1 MILKKLKEAGDLRWI
16 AGIFVA
22 IVVLLLLNP
31 GGYIGGGQDDW
42 RYLHAVRC
50 WREYGP
56 CLPQNHWQTRWPLI
70 APTAALTWILGE
82 SRLTV
87 SLAPL
92 AASVLALL
100 TLGAVGNRLLGRPVG
115 WLGVLAFAAI
125 PAFSFQFTDL
135 TVESTELLFI
145 FAGFL
150 AILIWEREGAP
161 IWGFVA
167 GLAFS
172 LAFQTRETS
181 IVAAGFAGLYFLM
194 RKTGPKMPFVLWG
207 CAGFAVPLLVE
218 FATFAISTGDPFW
231 RRRLALHH
239 VLVPSSELLGPV
251 DPNHS
256 PFFNIAYI
264 ANWRHMSGIHVHWSV
279 DWLLNLV
286 FSGTAGLPLA
296 LVPVLLLAGRRSFDK
311 ETKRTA
317 LMLWSGAL
325 AYGAVL
331 ALALALDP
339 KPRVMLVPLAM
350 SSLAFALLTLRAKQA
365 GRAWLA
371 YAGWAA
377 VLALWLPLH
386 IGHRRTDLVESK
398 ARAWISARPGA
409 IEIDEN
415 TRRHLALVAEAEKL
429 PGIDAGRKYWIYMSS
444 HGCHELLGDKG
455 FPVGS
460 LSPIDSAAVNSI
472 YLVKRDTR
480 TALCLLRFDKPATG
494 DAINSAIRQSRTDGP
509 YITGYS
515 GS

>member
-1 MILKKLKEAGDLRWI
+1 MILKKLKEAGDVKWI
-16 AGIFVA
+16 AGIFSA
-22 IVVLLLLNP
+22 IVLLLLLNP

-50 WREYGP
+50 WREFGP

-70 APTAALTWILGE
+70 APAAALTWMFGE

-100 TLGAVGNRLLGRPVG
+100 SLGAVGNRLLGRPVG
-115 WLGVLAFAAI
+115 WLGALAFAAI

-145 FAGFL
+145 FVGFL
-150 AILIWEREGAP
+150 AILNWEREGGSM
-161 IWGFVA
+161 WGFVA
-167 GLAFS
+167 GLASS

-181 IVAAGFAGLYFLM
+181 IVAAAFAGLYVLM
-194 RKTGPKMPFVLWG
+194 RKSEPKMPFVLWG
-207 CAGFAVPLLVE
+207 CAGFALPLLVE
-218 FATFAISTGDPFW
+218 FATFAISTGDPLW

-251 DPNHS
+251 DPGHG

-264 ANWRHMSGIHVHWSV
+264 ANWRHISGIHVHWSV

-286 FSGTAGLPLA
+286 VSGTAGLPLA
-296 LVPVLLLAGRRSFDK
+296 LVPVLLLAGRKTFDGK
-311 ETKRTA
+311 TTRTA
-317 LMLWSGAL
+317 LLLWWGAL

-350 SSLAFALLTLRAKQA
+350 ASLAFALLTFRAKQA
-365 GRAWLA
+365 GHAFLA

-398 ARAWISARPGA
+398 ARVWISARPGGV
-409 IEIDEN
+409 EIDEN
-415 TRRHLALVAEAEKL
+415 TRRHLALLPEAQTL
-429 PGIDAGRKYWIYMSS
+429 PGIQARRQYWIYMSS
-444 HGCHELLGDKG
+444 HGCRELLGDKG
-455 FPVGS
+455 FPAGT

-480 TALCLLRFDKPATG
+480 TALCLLHFDKSA
-494 DAINSAIRQSRTDGP
+494 DSQAIITAIRQSRTDGP